1 MSIPATRKALVA
13 GRVPGSK
20 LLDEAVFEFISVTY
34 ILHDILRSECP
45 KEIGQSPGCRPSQPK
60 EKQMV
65 HLKKAGEELNT
76 VQSMIA
82 NGYILTI
89 EEVEMLSVLDSRL
102 KEFRQ
107 KLIRQM
113 REHNR
118 PVKDIAHLFGLS
130 SSRVSQICKPK

>member
-1 MSIPATRKALVA
+1 
-13 GRVPGSK
+13 
-20 LLDEAVFEFISVTY
+20 
-34 ILHDILRSECP
+34 
-45 KEIGQSPGCRPSQPK
+45 
-60 EKQMV
+60 MV

-130 SSRVSQICKPK
+130 SSRVSQICKPKGETMNTQLTTNEQKDQPVSACEEFLSLLTDHR